1 MVRRPPAFHR
11 SSREQLETIVDVAG
25 AMIDGWVCRSL
36 FDESPETV
44 GRLLVEAPL
53 ATVRAGNGWQVV
65 HAATLA
71 GMGGA
76 VIIRGA
82 ADSGKSTLAAAAW
95 KAGIET
101 LGDESILVR
110 RPTHDE
116 VTASV
121 REVLLHPWTAET
133 LGLSGVTELTR
144 DGEPKLRVMMRPI
157 PASQRSAIH
166 AATVLLGATDRP
178 SGARMV
184 PLEPKEFSA
193 GFQAGE
199 IPQERWYGSL
209 GPLVR
214 DWARRPAYRLDGAVD
229 LEGALALLGRLCR
242 GESL

>member
-1 MVRRPPAFHR
+1 
-11 SSREQLETIVDVAG
+11 
-25 AMIDGWVCRSL
+25 MIDGWVCRSL